1 MSIDVGNAKG
11 FLKDFRRWEK
21 GEKSSCVLIVERRNL
36 KGLFPVAALRRDRS
50 HPLLVVLQVVR
61 PDSLEVSRLPVVHR
75 HWFLNKEGGM
85 PSLELEH
92 RHLQVIR

>member
-50 HPLLVVLQVVR
+50 HPLLAVLQMAHR
-61 PDSLEVSRLPVVHR
+61 DLLEANGYRWSTGAG
-75 HWFLNKEGGM
+75 F
-85 PSLELEH
+85 
-92 RHLQVIR
+92 